1 MESLMKTS
9 HIVKIKKTNIL
20 TGITQILFVMIDET
34 SHYSESLDS
43 MIYSG
48 SVLYPD
54 GNYTKFADVNIIKD
68 FGIISFDDLIN
79 EYPEHLI

>member
-20 TGITQILFVMIDET
+20 TGIAQIVFVMIDET

-48 SVLYPD
+48 PVLYPT